1 MLVMD
6 VLANTERILEV
17 EVMLVDSI
25 TTEFYSIS
33 ITLVTSER
41 CVSIINQTSAHTILR
56 LTQHDQDSDTH
67 YYG

>member
-17 EVMLVDSI
+17 EEMLVDSI

-41 CVSIINQTSAHTILR
+41 CVPVINQTLERIFRMLMQYDKEPNTY
-56 LTQHDQDSDTH
+56 D
-67 YYG
+67 Y

>member
-41 CVSIINQTSAHTILR
+41 CVSVINQSLERISRMLMQYDKEPNTF
-56 LTQHDQDSDTH
+56 D
-67 YYG
+67 Y